1 MEGTK
6 ILLSAEEL
14 SLVQDTHWLLT
25 KNNIIEK
32 TKALFGNLAG
42 SLVKQTSR
50 YQNHFPEAVHL
61 YSPKVFKGE
70 YYEGLPYVM
79 LDYPRVFGKDDVFAI
94 RTFFWWGNFFSI
106 TLQLKGSYHQ
116 RYLPLLLKHKGL
128 LAEEGFHIAMSDD
141 EWRHDFGPDNY
152 QPIMTNDELIENT
165 LNGKFLKIAVQVPL
179 AHWNEATVLIEKHQ
193 NTIIGILADQL
204 LPRR

>member
-32 TKALFGNLAG
+32 TKVLFGSLAE
-42 SLVKQTSR
+42 SLVNHTTR
-50 YQNHFPEAVHL
+50 YQNHFPQAVHMC
-61 YSPKVFKGE
+61 SPKVFRGD
-70 YYEGLPYVM
+70 YEGLPYVM

-94 RTFFWWGNFFSI
+94 RTFFWWGNYFSI
-106 TLQLKGSYHQ
+106 TLQLKGRYHQ
-116 RYLPLLLKHKGL
+116 QYLPALIKHKEL
-128 LAEEGFHIAMSDD
+128 LAEQGFHIARSED
-141 EWRHDFGPDNY
+141 EWRHDFEPDNY
-152 QPIMTNDELIENT
+152 QPIIKGDELFENT
-165 LNGKFLKIAVQVPL
+165 LNGKFVKLAVQVPL
-179 AHWNEATVLIEKHQ
+179 SHWNEAGVLIEKHH

>member
-32 TKALFGNLAG
+32 TKALFGGLAE
-42 SLVKQTSR
+42 SLVQQITRYNDSFPQT
-50 YQNHFPEAVHL
+50 VHL

-70 YYEGLPYVM
+70 YYQGLPYVM

-94 RTFFWWGNFFSI
+94 RSFFWWGNFFSV

-116 RYLPLLLKHKGL
+116 QFKPALLKNKSL
-128 LAEEGFHIAMSDD
+128 LAENRFHIAMSDD
-141 EWRHDFGPDNY
+141 EWRHDFAPDNY
-152 QPIMTNDELIENT
+152 QPIMMTDDLFERYLDN
-165 LNGKFLKIAVQVPL
+165 KFLKLAVQVPL
-179 AHWNEATVLIEKHQ
+179 SRWNEAAMLIEKHH
-193 NTIIGILADQL
+193 NTIIKILADQL

>member
-32 TKALFGNLAG
+32 TKALFGGLAE
-42 SLVKQTSR
+42 SLVQQITRYNDSFPQTV
-50 YQNHFPEAVHL
+50 QL

-70 YYEGLPYVM
+70 YYLGLPYVM
-79 LDYPRVFGKDDVFAI
+79 LDYPRVFSKDDVFAI
-94 RTFFWWGNFFSI
+94 RTFFWWGNFFSV

-116 RYLPLLLKHKGL
+116 LFQPALIKSKSL
-128 LAEEGFHIAMSDD
+128 LAQNGFHIAMSDD
-141 EWRHDFGPDNY
+141 EWRHDFEPDNY
-152 QPIMTNDELIENT
+152 QPIMMTDDLFERYLDN
-165 LNGKFLKIAVQVPL
+165 KFLKIAVRVSL
-179 AHWNEATVLIEKHQ
+179 TNWNEASMLIGKHH
-193 NTIIGILADQL
+193 NTIIEILADQL

>member
-32 TKALFGNLAG
+32 TKVLFGGLAE
-42 SLVKQTSR
+42 SLVQQIAR
-50 YQNHFPEAVHL
+50 HENHFPQAVHL

-70 YYEGLPYVM
+70 YYQGLPYVM
-79 LDYPRVFGKDDVFAI
+79 LDYPRVFGKEDVFAI

-106 TLQLKGSYHQ
+106 TLQLKGCYHEQ
-116 RYLPLLLKHKGL
+116 FQPALLKNKSL
-128 LAEEGFHIAMSDD
+128 LAEQGFHIAMSDD
-141 EWRHDFGPDNY
+141 EWRHDFEPDNY
-152 QPIMTNDELIENT
+152 QPIMMSGDLFERY
-165 LNGKFLKIAVQVPL
+165 LNNKFFKIAVQVPL
-179 AHWNEATVLIEKHQ
+179 SHWNEAAVLMEKHHT
-193 NTIIGILADQL
+193 TIIELLADQL